1 MKWQYLYNHM
11 TELLPPRA
19 KIIMYLLK
27 KIDDPNFDG
36 FIIVTI
42 QSVAEQVNASYA
54 TTQKVFKEL
63 QDKGFILKIQNGVYV
78 PLIPVTRLKK
88 KKIYKIAKENE
99 ISSSATIVKIG
110 KEKYLCPIKASQYL
124 IEK

>member
-1 MKWQYLYNHM
+1 M